1 MKTIKSSSIIG
12 IIFVLAAGSLAHFLY
27 QWSEKKHWIGLLCPV
42 NESTWEHMKLV
53 FFPMLFYSLF
63 LCIKWKNQF
72 RPQFHVLAQGILIG
86 TFLIPVLFYT
96 YTGILG
102 FHVFLLDLLTFGCS
116 VIAGF
121 SYIFHALKSSSEKIT
136 IVLLLQFFSSFFPS
150 FFVFS
155 PISRPPSVY
164 FFLPM
169 DKRKT
174 LLISQKGMPSAFL
187 FILY

>member
-1 MKTIKSSSIIG
+1 MKTIKSISIIG
-12 IIFVLAAGSLAHFLY
+12 TIFVLIVGSLDHFLY
-27 QWSEKKHWIGLLCPV
+27 QWSRQNHWVGLLCPV

-63 LCIKWKNQF
+63 LCIKWRNQF

-121 SYIFHALKSSSEKIT
+121 SYIFHTLKSSSAKNHNRFAAPI
-136 IVLLLQFFSSFFPS
+136 LLLLLFFLFWLFTYQPPSLGLFFP
-150 FFVFS
+150 
-155 PISRPPSVY
+155 PN
-164 FFLPM
+164 
-169 DKRKT
+169 
-174 LLISQKGMPSAFL
+174 G
-187 FILY
+187 